1 MVKTLHLILQ
11 GKGGVGKSLT
21 ASIIAQYF
29 KKANRP
35 VVAIDADPASPT
47 LSAIPDLD
55 AYPINLMDDGDIN
68 PRKFDAMMEKIFGA
82 EDGIEIVFDIGTS
95 SYVSFVAYLTN
106 NMAVEL
112 LQDQGVRVLVHAP
125 ICGGAAFDETT
136 EGLGTMLEQLP
147 SAAFIVWK
155 NEFFGPL
162 ERDGKPFEGSALYA
176 SYKDRIIDVLTHP
189 KVQAA
194 TFGEDIR
201 VMMQNK
207 MTFDAAIAS
216 SQFNIMAR
224 QRLKQI
230 WNKHQM
236 QLDQSVLGGE
246 HAAAAE

>member
-1 MVKTLHLILQ
+1 MKTLHLILQ
-11 GKGGVGKSLT
+11 GKGGIGKSLT

-82 EDGIEIVFDIGTS
+82 KDDVEIVFDIGTS
-95 SYVSFVAYLTN
+95 SYLSFVAYLSN
-106 NMAVEL
+106 NMAADLLVEE
-112 LQDQGVRVLVHAP
+112 GVRVLIHAP
-125 ICGGAAFDETT
+125 ICGGSAFEETIS
-136 EGLGTMLEQLP
+136 GLGSLLKRLP
-147 SAAFIVWK
+147 AAEFVVWK

-162 ERDGKPFEGSALYA
+162 ERDGKPFEA
-176 SYKDRIIDVLTHP
+176 SNIYVSHKDRIIDVLSHP

-194 TFGEDIR
+194 TFGEDVR

-207 MTFDAAIAS
+207 MTFDAAIGS